1 MLVYCIHN
9 SINGKNY
16 IGQTVSSLEERLYQ
30 HVYKGSK
37 CKYLKRAIDKYGKD
51 NFYIFEID
59 SAFSLEEL
67 YNKETYWINK
77 YNSFD
82 SSMGYNL
89 RKSQKGKGSLNS
101 QSIKLIS
108 ENTKVAMQNL
118 DEDKKFNRKEKS
130 RLTQI
135 EKGIYKRVGEQR
147 SKNYLGNKNP
157 RAKEL
162 WILDQENN
170 CIEKFNTFKEF
181 TEKYKIGNSIIIKHL
196 ISDEP
201 FSKTILKGYKLY
213 TPKPLKKM
221 NRKEN

>member
-1 MLVYCIHN
+1 MLIYCIHN

-16 IGQTVSSLEERLYQ
+16 IGQTISSLEERFSQ
-30 HVYKGSK
+30 HISK
-37 CKYLKRAIDKYGKD
+37 RSNCKYLKRAIDKYGKD

-59 SAFSLEEL
+59 FAFSIEKLHL
-67 YNKETYWINK
+67 KEKYWIDK

-101 QSIKLIS
+101 DSIKLIS
-108 ENTKVAMQNL
+108 ENTKIAMQKL
-118 DEDKKFNRKEKS
+118 DDDKKFDRKEKS

-135 EKGIYKRVGEQR
+135 KKGIYKRVAEQR
-147 SKNYLGNKNP
+147 SKNYLGSNNH

-162 WILDQENN
+162 WILGKDDN

-181 TEKYKIGNSIIIKHL
+181 TEKYKINNSIIIKHL
-196 ISDEP
+196 TNNKP
-201 FSKTILKGYKLY
+201 FSKTLLKGYKLY
-213 TPKPLKKM
+213 TPKPLKK
-221 NRKEN
+221 K